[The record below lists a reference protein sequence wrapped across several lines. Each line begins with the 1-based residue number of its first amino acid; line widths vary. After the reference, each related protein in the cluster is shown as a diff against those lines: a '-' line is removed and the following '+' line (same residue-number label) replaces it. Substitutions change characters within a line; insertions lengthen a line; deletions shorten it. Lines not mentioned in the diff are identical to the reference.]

1 MSFSI
6 RQRISVG
13 FGVALIILLII
24 GLASYRSISE
34 LVKSSDDVSR
44 GRDLIAALA
53 VVSSDMK
60 DAETGQR
67 GYIITGDD
75 RYLEPYRKAR
85 NSINGDV
92 AGLENLLAD
101 SSNQQQLIHTLE
113 AAISAKL
120 VELNRT
126 MELRQNL
133 GFNAAAAEV
142 DTHLGRNL
150 MDQIR
155 NLVAAMGVEE
165 QAALKQKQDAVRA
178 DAKRSVLIILIG
190 LVFAF
195 TVIPFSNVII
205 QQEVARRERLEEALL
220 RAKNDAERANR
231 FKDEFL
237 STMSHELRT
246 PLNAVLGFSDL
257 LKEERY
263 GPLNPRQRRYVDHIH
278 TGGDHLLRLINDI
291 LDLSRIE
298 AGRMDIVLEDT
309 NVAAIFN
316 EVAGSLRPLAE
327 ARHQELEALA
337 EPDLAVR
344 VDATRFKQVLTNLVA
359 NAIKFTPDGGHITLA
374 AEKARD
380 RLTISVRDT
389 GPGISASEHKTIFEG
404 FYRSRDTARS
414 IEGSGLGLTI
424 TQRLVALHNSKLEL
438 QSEPGSGSRFYF
450 TLPLIPPFRQE
461 VQPGALADPQ
471 AAHLGKILVVED
483 DAVSADLI
491 QSHLTSSGYEVV
503 VCKNSQFAVAMAA
516 ELQPRAITLDILMT
530 PVTGWDLLVKLRND
544 ARTAEIPIIVVTI
557 VDQRSLGTTL
567 GADEYLVK
575 PVERASLLAAVE
587 RCMGSRRRSAPNNDV
602 LVVEDDPQ
610 TREVLSEMLTEQ
622 GYQVSTA
629 EDGAQARDKIA
640 RALPALVIL
649 DLILPKMSGFQ
660 LLSEWRS
667 ALRTAEMPV
676 FVLTNKDLSSEE
688 ESYLRAHAQSLVKK
702 QVYWKDTL
710 LVQIRRVM
718 EQGRPHEPLDLA
730 GLSSPPEQAS
740 PSEQASAAERA

>member
-1 MSFSI
+1 M
-6 RQRISVG
+6 
-13 FGVALIILLII
+13 ALIILLII
-24 GLASYRSISE
+24 GSASYRSISE
-34 LVKSSDDVSR
+34 LVKSSDEVSR
-44 GRDLIAALA
+44 GRDFIAALA

-75 RYLEPYRKAR
+75 RYLQPYREAR
-85 NSINGDV
+85 NSISGDM
-92 AGLENLLAD
+92 AGLENLAD
-101 SSNQQQLIHTLE
+101 SPNQQQSFHMLE

-120 VELNRT
+120 AELTRT
-126 MELRQNL
+126 VELRQSQ
-133 GFNAAAAEV
+133 GFNAASAEV

-155 NLVAAMGVEE
+155 KSVATMRVEE
-165 QAALKQKQDAVRA
+165 QASLKQKQDVVRA
-178 DAKRSVLIILIG
+178 DAQRSVLIILVG

-220 RAKNDAERANR
+220 HAKNDAERANH

-263 GPLNPRQRRYVDHIH
+263 GPLNQRQRRYVDHIH
-278 TGGDHLLRLINDI
+278 TGGDHLLKLINDI
-291 LDLSRIE
+291 LDLSKIE

-309 NVAAIFN
+309 NVAGIFN

-327 ARHQELEALA
+327 ARRQELEALA
-337 EPDLAVR
+337 EPGFAVR
-344 VDATRFKQVLTNLVA
+344 ADPTRFKQVLTNLVA
-359 NAIKFTPDGGHITLA
+359 NAIKFTPDGGRITLA

-389 GPGISASEHKTIFEG
+389 GPGISTSDHKKIFEG
-404 FYRSRDTARS
+404 FYRSRENGRA
-414 IEGSGLGLTI
+414 IEGSGLGLAI
-424 TQRLVALHNSKLEL
+424 TQRLVALHHSKLEL

-450 TLPLIPPFRQE
+450 TLPLIPHFSRE
-461 VQPGALADPQ
+461 ATPGSLPGTSAFHP
-471 AAHLGKILVVED
+471 GKILVVED
-483 DAVSADLI
+483 DPGSADLI

-503 VCKNSQFAVAMAA
+503 VCKDSQFAVAMAA
-516 ELQPRAITLDILMT
+516 ELQPGAITLDILMT

-544 ARTAEIPIIVVTI
+544 PRTGEIPIVVVTI

-575 PVERASLLAAVE
+575 PVERASLLAAVD
-587 RCMGSRRRSAPNNDV
+587 RCMRSRRCSTAPNDV
-602 LVVEDDPQ
+602 LVVEDDTQ
-610 TREVLSEMLTEQ
+610 TREVLSEMLAQQ

-649 DLILPKMSGFQ
+649 DLILPKVSGFE
-660 LLSEWRS
+660 LLSEWHS
-667 ALRTAEMPV
+667 AQRTAAMPV
-676 FVLTNKDLSSEE
+676 FILTNKDLSSEE
-688 ESYLRAHAQSLVKK
+688 ESYLRAHAESLVKK

-710 LVQIRRVM
+710 LVQIRRV
-718 EQGRPHEPLDLA
+718 LA
-730 GLSSPPEQAS
+730 QRQSLCESRDPVELCSPSGQAS
-740 PSEQASAAERA
+740 PAEPA